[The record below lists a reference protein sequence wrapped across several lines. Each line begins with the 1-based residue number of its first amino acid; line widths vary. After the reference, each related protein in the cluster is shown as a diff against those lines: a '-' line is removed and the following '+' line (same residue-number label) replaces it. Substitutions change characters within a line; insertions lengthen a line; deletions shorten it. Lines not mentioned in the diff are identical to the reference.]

1 MILPTPFDW
10 EQIGYIGPV
19 LFSEGVLIMRLAVTG
34 LFIAIS
40 FIPFAMVQY
49 PALATQYVALQS
61 A

>member
-1 MILPTPFDW
+1 
-10 EQIGYIGPV
+10 
-19 LFSEGVLIMRLAVTG
+19 MRLTETA

-49 PALATQYVALQS
+49 PALATQYVMLQI